1 MNQAFSVLLVG
12 RDKKELVA
20 LERVLH
26 ENTDYRVNVSVV
38 TNGHFDPLH
47 GVSTNPDVIITCL
60 SEAWQDELEQLAERP
75 PSTRPPVILITKPS
89 DDMQHMRLAMQA
101 GARDY
106 ITRPVDVKSFLEA
119 IRKVADEKSA
129 ATGSGPLLTAFVNAK
144 GGSGATLLAANVAHV
159 MAKRGHHK
167 VALVDM
173 DFQFGTLGL
182 YFDIHPSMGIA
193 EALEYTDQLDAIAL
207 NAYMVNHESG
217 VQLLAST
224 LNNIVLQREINI
236 DSLNRLL
243 STMQSAFDHVIV
255 DLPRQVDL
263 PTTTVIERADHIV
276 ITTQQGL
283 THLRDAKRLLGILKD
298 EMGIDKRRIMAVVN
312 RYDTKAVIKLDDVR
326 KMLSDISIETIPNDY
341 KRVTE
346 NINLGIPLYKQS
358 HSAPITKA
366 VIQLAARLSDKN
378 MTTAKQ
384 GLLSRMMGLNPAF
397 RRIDA

>member
-207 NAYMVNHESG
+207 NAYLVNHESG

>member
-1 MNQAFSVLLVG
+1 MNLAFSILLVG
-12 RDKKELVA
+12 RDKQELVA

-26 ENTDYRVNVSVV
+26 ENTDFRVNVSVV
-38 TNGHFDPLH
+38 TNGHFDPLQ
-47 GVSTNPDVIITCL
+47 GISVTPDLIVTCL
-60 SEAWQDELEQLAERP
+60 SEAWQDELQQLAERP
-75 PSTRPPVILITKPS
+75 PSTRPPVIVVTKPG
-89 DDMQHMRLAMQA
+89 DDVQHMRLAMQA
-101 GARDY
+101 GARDF
-106 ITRPVDVKSFLEA
+106 ITRPVKEEA
-119 IRKVADEKSA
+119 LLAALNKVADEKSA
-129 ATGSGPLLTAFVNAK
+129 ASGSGPLLTALVNAK

-159 MAKRGHHK
+159 MAKKGREK

-207 NAYMVNHESG
+207 NAYMANHESG
-217 VQLLAST
+217 VQILAST
-224 LNNIVLQREINI
+224 LNNVVLQREIDI
-236 DSLNRLL
+236 DRLNRLL
-243 STMQSAFDHVIV
+243 TTMQSTFDHVVV

-263 PTTTVIERADHIV
+263 PTTTVLERADHIV

-312 RYDTKAVIKLDDVR
+312 RFDAKATIRLEDVR
-326 KMLSDISIETIPNDY
+326 KMLRDITVETIPNDY

-366 VIQLAARLSDKN
+366 VIQLAARLSNKD
-378 MTTAKQ
+378 MTIEKQ
-384 GLLSRMMGLNPAF
+384 GLLSRMMGRNPII

>member
-1 MNQAFSVLLVG
+1 MNLAFSVLLVG

-26 ENTDYRVNVSVV
+26 ENTDYKVNVSVV

-47 GVSTNPDVIITCL
+47 GINVAPDLIITCL
-60 SEAWQDELEQLAERP
+60 SEAWQDELQQLADRP
-75 PSTRPPVILITKPS
+75 PATRPPVIVITKPS

-101 GARDY
+101 GARDF
-106 ITRPVDVKSFLEA
+106 ITRPVNLDVFLKSVN
-119 IRKVADEKSA
+119 KVADEKTA
-129 ATGSGPLLTAFVNAK
+129 ASGTGPLLTAFVNAK

-159 MAKRGHHK
+159 MAKKGRQK
-167 VALVDM
+167 VALVDL

-182 YFDIHPSMGIA
+182 YLDIHPSMGIA

-207 NAYMVNHESG
+207 NAYMANHESG
-217 VQLLAST
+217 VQILAST
-224 LNNIVLQREINI
+224 LNNVVLQREINI
-236 DSLNRLL
+236 DRLNRLL
-243 STMQSAFDHVIV
+243 TTMQSTFDHVIV

-263 PTTTVIERADHIV
+263 PTTTIVERADHVV

-283 THLRDAKRLLGILKD
+283 THLRDAKRLLGILRD

-312 RYDTKAVIKLDDVR
+312 RYDAKAAIRLDDVR
-326 KMLSDISIETIPNDY
+326 KMLRDITIETIPNDF

-358 HSAPITKA
+358 HTAPITKA
-366 VIQLAARLSDKN
+366 VIQLAARLSNKD
-378 MTTAKQ
+378 MTVEKQ
-384 GLLSRMMGLNPAF
+384 GLLSRMMGRNPTI

>member
-12 RDKKELVA
+12 RDKKELVD

-26 ENTDYRVNVSVV
+26 EHTDFRVNVSVV

-47 GVSTNPDVIITCL
+47 GISVAPDLIVTCL
-60 SEAWQDELEQLAERP
+60 SAAWQEELQQIAERP
-75 PSTRPPVILITKPS
+75 PTTRPPVIVITNTG
-89 DDMQHMRLAMQA
+89 DDMQHMRLAMHA
-101 GARDY
+101 GARDF
-106 ITRPVDVKSFLEA
+106 ITRPVEIETLIKTLN
-119 IRKVADEKSA
+119 KVADEKSA
-129 ATGSGPLLTAFVNAK
+129 ESSGGPLLTAFVNAK

-159 MAKRGHHK
+159 MAKKGRQK
-167 VALVDM
+167 IALVDM

-182 YFDIHPSMGIA
+182 YLDIHPSMGIM

-207 NAYMVNHESG
+207 NAYMVSHESG
-217 VQLLAST
+217 VQVLAST
-224 LNNIVLQREINI
+224 LNNVVLQREINI
-236 DSLNRLL
+236 DRLNRLL
-243 STMQSAFDHVIV
+243 TTLQSAFDHVIV

-263 PTTTVIERADHIV
+263 LTTTVMERADHIV

-298 EMGIDKRRIMAVVN
+298 EMAIDKRRIMTVVN
-312 RYDTKAVIKLDDVR
+312 RHDPKAAIKLDDVG
-326 KMLSDISIETIPNDY
+326 KMLRGVAIETIPNDF

-366 VIQLAARLSDKN
+366 VMQLAARLGNKD
-378 MTTAKQ
+378 MAIEKQ
-384 GLLSRMMGLNPAF
+384 GLLSRMMGRTPVI
-397 RRIDA
+397 RRLDA